1 MFDDLYPE
9 ASEAALTAKA
19 ARPPEPQPTQ
29 RFSMWGLLSAA
40 PKGVA
45 AGAAQGAASG
55 ADLTKAVRDKVPA
68 NVSGPL
74 GHIPIMNLA
83 MSAFQVGA
91 DVARGPAEGQF
102 TSEVGTSLRNVAKD
116 YTPDPQTT
124 HVAES
129 AVFNL
134 FRVGSKAL
142 TAAAAGGNIPGAVI
156 AGAEEG
162 FSTAD
167 DLARQGVDI
176 KTRTKVGAVT
186 AATNA
191 VGFALPAAGKTWAQ
205 TGALALAGGPVS
217 FMAQNQATREILQ
230 NADYSKL
237 ADQYDPLD
245 PLGLALSTVL
255 PLGFGAL
262 AMRGVKAKGPMP
274 DGSPPPDVPP
284 VKAPDDLVDAAR
296 VTLLRENMD
305 STNPVRG
312 DIAQAD
318 AHVTAYTRAMDQQAN
333 GERVQVDVPE
343 AVAVKATQ
351 EMAARVETMRAEV
364 AAMAD
369 EIPPQILQRNQPQ
382 APADT
387 AQAAIKTVAE
397 ASTFNPAALA
407 TQASDLLSSGKP
419 VAQVIG
425 ELEAGGTKVS
435 PELQNML
442 VGASEFGGRINDLVD
457 QVKALQAQRGVNA
470 QGFDL
475 IAQAVDNLRTGR
487 TVEAKAPADPLE
499 KALSD
504 MAVRNP
510 NALDAEIPIDF
521 DADGK
526 PGTRMT
532 VRDYLDMV
540 KREAAQDA
548 ADADLIEVAANCFL
562 SGGM

>member
-1 MFDDLYPE
+1 
-9 ASEAALTAKA
+9 
-19 ARPPEPQPTQ
+19 
-29 RFSMWGLLSAA
+29 
-40 PKGVA
+40 
-45 AGAAQGAASG
+45 
-55 ADLTKAVRDKVPA
+55 
-68 NVSGPL
+68 
-74 GHIPIMNLA
+74 
-83 MSAFQVGA
+83 
-91 DVARGPAEGQF
+91 
-102 TSEVGTSLRNVAKD
+102 
-116 YTPDPQTT
+116 
-124 HVAES
+124 
-129 AVFNL
+129 
-134 FRVGSKAL
+134 
-142 TAAAAGGNIPGAVI
+142 
-156 AGAEEG
+156 
-162 FSTAD
+162 
-167 DLARQGVDI
+167 
-176 KTRTKVGAVT
+176 
-186 AATNA
+186 
-191 VGFALPAAGKTWAQ
+191 
-205 TGALALAGGPVS
+205 
-217 FMAQNQATREILQ
+217 
-230 NADYSKL
+230 
-237 ADQYDPLD
+237 
-245 PLGLALSTVL
+245 
-255 PLGFGAL
+255 
-262 AMRGVKAKGPMP
+262 MRGVKAKGPMP

-305 STNPVRG
+305 ASNPVRG

-387 AQAAIKTVAE
+387 AQAATKTVAVDQV
-397 ASTFNPAALA
+397 FNPSALA
-407 TQASDLLSSGKP
+407 TQASDLLAGGKT
-419 VAQVIG
+419 AGQVIG
-425 ELEAGGTKVS
+425 ELEAGGTKVT